1 MLYMNI
7 KELSGYSS
15 DPETICLKIS
25 GDDAGKF
32 LQGQFSNDINLL
44 EKDISQYS
52 SYSTNQGK
60 VIAILRILK
69 DKDSYL
75 ILINKEISDYFI
87 QKLSMYILMSKVTI
101 EITNEYHIIGI
112 CGQMSKELLSSYNA
126 KNSSGIKEDDNY
138 QILNNNSEYFSS
150 STLIYKDEAKEIN
163 KIKKLLTKDQLGFNV
178 NKLSDYYNRILR
190 VTMETKEQYI
200 PQVLNLE
207 KLNGINYK
215 KGCYTGQEIVARTHY
230 LGKIKKQIFL
240 INHNSKLINI
250 SNKIHDENN
259 EILGEVISSNQTIQE
274 EIICLAVIRLD
285 AIEKDLYINNT
296 KVNIVN

>member
-1 MLYMNI
+1 MDIKTL

-15 DPETICLKIS
+15 DPETVCVRIS

-69 DKDSYL
+69 NENSYL

-87 QKLSMYILMSKVTI
+87 QKLSMYILMSKVSI
-101 EITNEYHIIGI
+101 EIANEYHIIGI
-112 CGQMSKELLSSYNA
+112 CGQMSTEFLKLYNIE
-126 KNSSGIKEDDNY
+126 NSSGAKEDGNY
-138 QILNNNSEYFSS
+138 QLLNNDSKYFSS
-150 STLIYKDEAKEIN
+150 STLVYKDKAKEID
-163 KIKKLLTKDQLGFNV
+163 KVKELLAKEELGFNV
-178 NKLSDYYNRILR
+178 NKVSDYCNRILR

-215 KGCYTGQEIVARTHY
+215 KGCYTGQEMVARTHY

-240 INHNSKLINI
+240 MSHNSKLINI
-250 SNKIHDENN
+250 ADKIHDENN
-259 EILGEVISSNQTIQE
+259 EILGEVISDNQTVQE
-274 EIICLAVIRLD
+274 KTICLAVVRLD
-285 AIEKDLYINNT
+285 AAEKDLYANNQ
-296 KVNIVN
+296 KVNLIN

>member
-101 EITNEYHIIGI
+101 EMTNEYHIIGI

-150 STLIYKDEAKEIN
+150 STLIYKDEAKEIDE
-163 KIKKLLTKDQLGFNV
+163 IKKLLTKGQLAFNV

-259 EILGEVISSNQTIQE
+259 EILGEVISGNQTIQE

>member
-101 EITNEYHIIGI
+101 EMTNEYHIIGI

-163 KIKKLLTKDQLGFNV
+163 KIKKLLTKDQLEFNV

-259 EILGEVISSNQTIQE
+259 EILGEVISGNQTIQE

>member
-87 QKLSMYILMSKVTI
+87 QKLSMYILMSKVII
-101 EITNEYHIIGI
+101 EMTNEYHIIGI
-112 CGQMSKELLSSYNA
+112 CGQMSKELLSSYDA

-150 STLIYKDEAKEIN
+150 STLIYKDEAKEIDE
-163 KIKKLLTKDQLGFNV
+163 IKKLLTKDQLAFNV

-259 EILGEVISSNQTIQE
+259 EILGEVISGNQTIQE

>member
-101 EITNEYHIIGI
+101 EMTNEYHIIGI

-150 STLIYKDEAKEIN
+150 STLIYKDEAKEIDE
-163 KIKKLLTKDQLGFNV
+163 IKKLLTKDQLAFNV

-259 EILGEVISSNQTIQE
+259 EILGEVISGNQTIQE

-285 AIEKDLYINNT
+285 AIEKDLYINNI

>member
-101 EITNEYHIIGI
+101 EMTNEYHIIGI

-150 STLIYKDEAKEIN
+150 STLIYKDEAKEIDE
-163 KIKKLLTKDQLGFNV
+163 IKKLLTKDQLAFNV

>member
-101 EITNEYHIIGI
+101 EMTNEYHIIGI

-163 KIKKLLTKDQLGFNV
+163 EIKKLLAKDQLEFNV

-250 SNKIHDENN
+250 ANKIHDENN
-259 EILGEVISSNQTIQE
+259 EILGEVISGNETIQE

>member
-15 DPETICLKIS
+15 DSETICLKIS

-101 EITNEYHIIGI
+101 EMTNEYHIIGI

-150 STLIYKDEAKEIN
+150 STLIYKDEAKEIDE
-163 KIKKLLTKDQLGFNV
+163 IKKLLTKDQLAFNV

-259 EILGEVISSNQTIQE
+259 EILGEVISGNQTIQE

>member
-1 MLYMNI
+1 MGINAL

-15 DPETICLKIS
+15 DPETICLRIS

-44 EKDISQYS
+44 EKDIFQYS

-69 DKDSYL
+69 DRDSYL
-75 ILINKEISDYFI
+75 ILINKEVSDYFI
-87 QKLSMYILMSKVTI
+87 QKLSMYILMSKVII

-112 CGQMSKELLSSYNA
+112 CGQISQELLKSC
-126 KNSSGIKEDDNY
+126 GIKKDVNY
-138 QILNNNSEYFSS
+138 QLLNNNSEYFSS
-150 STLIYKDEAKEIN
+150 STLIYKDEAK
-163 KIKKLLTKDQLGFNV
+163 KIKEIKELLTKDELEFNV

-240 INHNSKLINI
+240 ISHNSKLINI
-250 SNKIHDENN
+250 ADKIHDENN
-259 EILGEVISSNQTIQE
+259 EILGEVISSTQTIQE
-274 EIICLAVIRLD
+274 DIICLAIIRLD
-285 AIEKDLYINNT
+285 SVKKDLYINDR

>member
-1 MLYMNI
+1 MNI

-87 QKLSMYILMSKVTI
+87 QKLSMYILMSKVII
-101 EITNEYHIIGI
+101 EMTNEYHIIGI
-112 CGQMSKELLSSYNA
+112 CGQMSEELLSSYNA

-150 STLIYKDEAKEIN
+150 STLIYKDEAKETN
-163 KIKKLLTKDQLGFNV
+163 EIKKLLTKDQLGFNV

-259 EILGEVISSNQTIQE
+259 EILGEVISGNETIQE

>member
-7 KELSGYSS
+7 KKLSGYSS

-101 EITNEYHIIGI
+101 EMTNEYHIIGI
-112 CGQMSKELLSSYNA
+112 CGQMSKKLLSSYNA
-126 KNSSGIKEDDNY
+126 KKSSDIKEDDNY

-150 STLIYKDEAKEIN
+150 STLIYKDEAKEIDE
-163 KIKKLLTKDQLGFNV
+163 IKKLLTKDQLAFNV

-259 EILGEVISSNQTIQE
+259 EILGEVISGNQTIQE

>member
-101 EITNEYHIIGI
+101 EMTNEYHIIGI

-163 KIKKLLTKDQLGFNV
+163 EIKKLLTKGQLAFNV

-250 SNKIHDENN
+250 ANKIHDENN
-259 EILGEVISSNQTIQE
+259 EILGEVISGNETIQE

>member
-101 EITNEYHIIGI
+101 EMTNEYHIIGI

-150 STLIYKDEAKEIN
+150 STLIYKDEAKEIDE
-163 KIKKLLTKDQLGFNV
+163 IKKLLTKDQLAFNV

-250 SNKIHDENN
+250 ANKIHDENN
-259 EILGEVISSNQTIQE
+259 EILGEVISGNETIQE

>member
-101 EITNEYHIIGI
+101 EMTNEYHIIGI

-126 KNSSGIKEDDNY
+126 KNSSDIKEDDSY
-138 QILNNNSEYFSS
+138 QILDNNSEYFSS
-150 STLIYKDEAKEIN
+150 STLIYKDEAKEIDE
-163 KIKKLLTKDQLGFNV
+163 IKKLLTKDQLAFNV

-259 EILGEVISSNQTIQE
+259 EILGEVISGNQTIQE

>member
-1 MLYMNI
+1 
-7 KELSGYSS
+7 
-15 DPETICLKIS
+15 
-25 GDDAGKF
+25 
-32 LQGQFSNDINLL
+32 
-44 EKDISQYS
+44 
-52 SYSTNQGK
+52 
-60 VIAILRILK
+60 
-69 DKDSYL
+69 
-75 ILINKEISDYFI
+75 
-87 QKLSMYILMSKVTI
+87 MSKVTI
-101 EITNEYHIIGI
+101 EMTSEYHIIGI

-126 KNSSGIKEDDNY
+126 KNSSDIKEDDSY
-138 QILNNNSEYFSS
+138 QILDNNSEYFSS
-150 STLIYKDEAKEIN
+150 STLIYKDEAKKIN

-250 SNKIHDENN
+250 ANKIHDENN
-259 EILGEVISSNQTIQE
+259 EILGEVISGNETIQE

>member
-101 EITNEYHIIGI
+101 EMTNEYHIIGI

-163 KIKKLLTKDQLGFNV
+163 EIKKLLTKDQLAFNV

-259 EILGEVISSNQTIQE
+259 EILGEVISGNQTIQE

>member
-69 DKDSYL
+69 DKNSYL

-101 EITNEYHIIGI
+101 EMTNEYHIIGI

-150 STLIYKDEAKEIN
+150 STLIYKDEAKEIDE
-163 KIKKLLTKDQLGFNV
+163 IKKLLTKGQLAFNV

-259 EILGEVISSNQTIQE
+259 EILGEVISGNQTIQE